1 MLRSMPRFTEA
12 DKDTNRS
19 LSKEQSCEA
28 VGENRWGQQP
38 TQWSTYFY
46 LTYMSLITGVSYNE
60 VLLYVF

>member
-38 TQWSTYFY
+38 TQ
-46 LTYMSLITGVSYNE
+46 
-60 VLLYVF
+60 